1 MTESSPAQE
10 TERPGTPR
18 WVKVFAIAGGVI
30 LVLVVVALLAGHGPG
45 RHMHHGMANPA
56 PAVSGPQW

>member
-1 MTESSPAQE
+1 M

-18 WVKVFAIAGGVI
+18 WVKGFAIAGGVI

-45 RHMHHGMANPA
+45 RHMHHGMGNPA
-56 PAVSGPQW
+56 PAVSGPRW